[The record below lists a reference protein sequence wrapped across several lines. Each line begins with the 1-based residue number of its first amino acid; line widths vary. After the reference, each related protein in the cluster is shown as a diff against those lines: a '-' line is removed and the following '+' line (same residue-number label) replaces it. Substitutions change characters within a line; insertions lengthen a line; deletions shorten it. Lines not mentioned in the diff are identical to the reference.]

1 MSQQTR
7 LRIYN
12 KAGQQARPRIYNQA
26 GQLVPVQDKTW
37 YAVQASG
44 EAAERVI
51 EIFVYGEIGGWGITA
66 NQFMQD
72 LRAMD
77 DGVSPVIAA
86 FNSIG
91 GDLFDGLA
99 IHNALSR
106 LGERC
111 TGRIDALAASAASV
125 AVCGAH
131 KVVIASNAI
140 LMIHNPWTYAS
151 GDAEDFRKVADVLD
165 RTMEAIIAAYKS
177 KSPDIDETEL
187 RRLVDAE
194 TWLTAN
200 EAVALGLADE
210 VGDGVKVQACL
221 GQGAVMQRYQHT
233 PADLLAQLDE
243 PAPED
248 PAPEKPPAT
257 PPAVDSAKLAVLIT
271 QGCVQ
276 AGISNLIEPLIQAT
290 GLKDETTVQVALSR
304 AKAVNDLCVA
314 ARLPELCVEYVVAGL
329 DEAAVRARLFDKLV
343 SSGNGFEIDNS
354 LPLKPD
360 PAPKV
365 QAKQPDSTSIWAARQ
380 AAQSGQSKSAKGA
393 RG

>member
-1 MSQQTR
+1 MS
-7 LRIYN
+7 
-12 KAGQQARPRIYNQA
+12 KKARPRIYNRA
-26 GQLVPVQDKTW
+26 GQRVQVQDKTW

-51 EIFVYGEIGGWGITA
+51 EVFVYGEIGAWGITA
-66 NQFMQD
+66 NQFVQD

-77 DGVSPVIAA
+77 DGTSEVIAA

-99 IHNALSR
+99 MHNALSR

-131 KVVIASNAI
+131 KVVIAANAM
-140 LMIHNPWTYAS
+140 LMIHNPWTYAA

-165 RTMEAIIAAYKS
+165 QTMEAIIAAYKA
-177 KSPDIDETEL
+177 KAPDIDEVEL
-187 RRLVDAE
+187 RRLVAAE

-210 VGDGVKVQACL
+210 VGDGIKVKACL
-221 GQGAVMQRYQHT
+221 GQGGVLQRYQHA
-233 PADLLAQLDE
+233 PAELLAQLDE
-243 PAPED
+243 PPEAD
-248 PAPEKPPAT
+248 PELDVVDPPQV
-257 PPAVDSAKLAVLIT
+257 PPVVDSAKLALMIT
-271 QGCVQ
+271 QRCTA
-276 AGISNLIEPLIQAT
+276 AGISNLVEPLLSSTQLESEEIVLA
-290 GLKDETTVQVALSR
+290 GLAR

-314 ARLPELCVEYVVAGL
+314 ARLPEFSAEYVAAGL
-329 DEAAVRARLFDKLV
+329 DAPAVRARLFDKIV
-343 SSGNGFEIDNS
+343 TSGKGFEIDNS
-354 LPLKPD
+354 LPLADD

-365 QAKQPDSTSIWAARQ
+365 LAKQPDPTSIWAARQ
-380 AAQSGQSKSAKGA
+380 AAQSGTAHGAKGA
-393 RG
+393 RQ